1 MATVSDIAARLVFTM
16 DGDALD
22 FEKTGRGVIVVEDNR
37 ADIPLPQGPKGDQG
51 DPGEPGRMVVSLVLD
66 ETTDSAALEVLKRRS
81 ATWSTLNQDRIGYF
95 AINAPTRSGFFYTRG
110 GWVIIR
116 NIFGTGSEIT
126 PGEFVQPV
134 TYANVSSEPA
144 PTAEGVVVY
153 SFRGRLKAVRPDGTR
168 VTIA

>member
-1 MATVSDIAARLVFTM
+1 MATVNDIAARLVFTM

-66 ETTDSAALEVLKRRS
+66 ETTDSAALEVLKQRS
-81 ATWSTLNQDRIGYF
+81 ATWSTTNQDRIGYF
-95 AINAPTRSGFFYTRG
+95 AINEPTRSGFFYTRG

-134 TYANVSSEPA
+134 TYTNVSSEPA
-144 PTAEGVVVY
+144 QSAEGVVVY
-153 SFRGRLKAVRPDGTR
+153 SFGGRLKAVRPDGTR

>member
-1 MATVSDIAARLVFTM
+1 MATVNDIAARLVFTM

-22 FEKTGRGVIVVEDNR
+22 FEKTGRGVIVVEDNE
-37 ADIPLPQGPKGDQG
+37 ADIPLPKGPKGDPG

-81 ATWSTLNQDRIGYF
+81 ATWSTLNQDYVGYF
-95 AINAPTRSGFFYTRG
+95 AINEPTRSGFFYTRG

-116 NIFGTGSEIT
+116 NIFGTGAEIA
-126 PGEFVQPV
+126 PGEFSQPV

-144 PTAEGVVVY
+144 STEAGVVVY
-153 SFRGRLKAVRPDGTR
+153 SFEGSLKAVRPDGTR

>member
-22 FEKTGRGVIVVEDNR
+22 FEKTGRGVIVIEDNR
-37 ADIPLPQGPKGDQG
+37 ADIPLPRGPKGDKG

-95 AINAPTRSGFFYTRG
+95 AINEPTRSGFFYTRG

-116 NIFGTGSEIT
+116 NIFGTG
-126 PGEFVQPV
+126 VHPV
-134 TYANVSSEPA
+134 TYTNVSSEPA
-144 PTAEGVVVY
+144 PTEEGVVVY
-153 SFRGRLKAVRPDGTR
+153 SFGGRLKAVRPDGTR

>member
-22 FEKTGRGVIVVEDNR
+22 FEKTGRGVIVVEDSSAN
-37 ADIPLPQGPKGDQG
+37 IPLPQGPKGDTG
-51 DPGEPGRMVVSLVLD
+51 DPGQPGRMVVSLVLD

-81 ATWSTLNQDRIGYF
+81 ATWSTLDQNRVGYF
-95 AINAPTRSGFFYTRG
+95 AINEPTRSGFFYTRG

-116 NIFGTGSEIT
+116 NIFGTGAEIA
-126 PGEFVQPV
+126 PGEFSQPV
-134 TYANVSSEPA
+134 TYANLESEPA
-144 PTAEGVVVY
+144 PTEVGVVVY
-153 SFRGRLKAVRPDGTR
+153 AFEGGLKAVRPDGTR

>member
-37 ADIPLPQGPKGDQG
+37 ADIPLPRGPKGDKG

-95 AINAPTRSGFFYTRG
+95 AINEPTRSGFFYTRG

-116 NIFGTGSEIT
+116 NIFGTGAH
-126 PGEFVQPV
+126 PV
-134 TYANVSSEPA
+134 TYTNVSSEPA
-144 PTAEGVVVY
+144 PTEEGVVVY
-153 SFRGRLKAVRPDGTR
+153 SFGGRLKAVRPDGTR